1 MLAMTRES
9 VRAVRE
15 LMEDES
21 VNGVRIYAGPRR
33 FAHKPSILVQV
44 AEGPDVEETILEAEG
59 AFFYLDGETL
69 KVLDDKVLD
78 ADLSGDE
85 PRFAVRQQVEEEV
98 RV

>member
-1 MLAMTRES
+1 MVAMTRES

-15 LMEDES
+15 LMENES

-33 FAHKPSILVQV
+33 LARKPSILVQL
-44 AEGPDVEETILEAEG
+44 ADAPDVEETVLEADG
-59 AFFYLDGETL
+59 AFFYVDGETL

-85 PRFAVRQQVEEEV
+85 PRFAVLPQVEAQV
-98 RV
+98 RA

>member
-1 MLAMTRES
+1 MVAMTRES

-15 LMEDES
+15 LMENES

-33 FAHKPSILVQV
+33 LARKRSLLVQV
-44 AEGPDVEETILEAEG
+44 AEAPDVEETVLEADG
-59 AFFYLDGETL
+59 AFFFVDGETL

-85 PRFAVRQQVEEEV
+85 PRFAVVQQVEERA